1 MTMQDRQL
9 PIDREILRQLV
20 AATPDTWKQID
31 YAVDVTWHEG
41 YEDLYSDITSPE
53 GHDPADASVSAE
65 LSEATERLLDLMKEY
80 GLRLRTIR
88 GHAWLDDQGRWMY
101 KANFEYNP

>member
-1 MTMQDRQL
+1 MTLQDQQL
-9 PIDREILRQLV
+9 PIDREILRELV
-20 AATPDTWKQID
+20 ASSPDGWKQID
-31 YAVDVTWHEG
+31 YLVDVTWHDG
-41 YEDLYSDITSPE
+41 YESLFTDIASPE
-53 GHDPADASVSAE
+53 GHDPAEASVSDE

-80 GLRLRTIR
+80 GLRLRSIR